1 MRKTVRALTAS
12 VLCLLAAV
20 LASCGNSAEVSVADT
35 KPADNRPVTVGCE
48 FAARAKDTSV
58 TRDDVT
64 VEPIAYQEEDKYW
77 YLYLLITNKSGEMLH
92 LSGDVVFYDP
102 KGKQIDKAYSNA
114 IAVEDGTTV
123 YLDFTSNGQYSSFEY
138 KIEEFVPVEDFQPID
153 KELERLEDIAAFV
166 NEQMEEPHRSI
177 FHLRFDEDL
186 TIAEIARRLGLNP
199 NTTYKYLAQ
208 CMEHIRQHFN
218 IH

>member
-102 KGKQIDKAYSNA
+102 KGNSFGVCNKGKNYSPRYNA
-114 IAVEDGTTV
+114 G
-123 YLDFTSNGQYSSFEY
+123 Y
-138 KIEEFVPVEDFQPID
+138 KGYCFI
-153 KELERLEDIAAFV
+153 
-166 NEQMEEPHRSI
+166 
-177 FHLRFDEDL
+177 
-186 TIAEIARRLGLNP
+186 
-199 NTTYKYLAQ
+199 
-208 CMEHIRQHFN
+208 
-218 IH
+218 